1 MTIWISVQAGC
12 GQYHKKAVGISF
24 IYNLIM
30 IINLQNLRMSSWG
43 EEDAIAAG
51 LKVCTHIFMVKVGLV
66 EVSFHLASHSS
77 LPY

>member
-1 MTIWISVQAGC
+1 
-12 GQYHKKAVGISF
+12 
-24 IYNLIM
+24 
-30 IINLQNLRMSSWG
+30 MSSWG

-66 EVSFHLASHSS
+66 EVSFRLASHSS